1 MDITVLTTVVVTVY
15 ITIRV
20 TNRLDTVNWGVIRD
34 IWTLSV
40 KKESVKLKYILCL
53 DKKNYLIVS
62 VSKGKT
68 ASLH

>member
-1 MDITVLTTVVVTVY
+1 MDITVLTTAVVTVY

-20 TNRLDTVNWGVIRD
+20 TNRLDTVNWDVIRD

-53 DKKNYLIVS
+53 DKNNYLIVS

>member
-1 MDITVLTTVVVTVY
+1 MDITVLTTAVVTVY

-20 TNRLDTVNWGVIRD
+20 TNRLDTVNWDVIRD